1 MQRTSLFFLLYVAIS
16 VIAGPDYFGGAYY
29 KQATLCCTKSCRQTC
44 RNTLIVGTRSGSKF
58 TPDQQQ
64 QQKKKDPRRCISYC
78 NAPLEMRICQ
88 NFSGVLMGS
97 PPPHPAQ

>member
-64 QQKKKDPRRCISYC
+64 QTKKKIHDGAFPTAMPR
-78 NAPLEMRICQ
+78 
-88 NFSGVLMGS
+88 
-97 PPPHPAQ
+97 